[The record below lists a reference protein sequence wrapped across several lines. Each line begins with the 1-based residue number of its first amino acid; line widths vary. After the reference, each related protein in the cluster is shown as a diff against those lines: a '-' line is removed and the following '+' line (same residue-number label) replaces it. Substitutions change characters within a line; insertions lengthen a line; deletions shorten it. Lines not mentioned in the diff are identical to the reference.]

1 MRISLYLPVIE
12 EPDDQEP
19 FGRIYELASLAED
32 AGFDALFVGHHHVT
46 PGYVT
51 APWVLLAAIAART
64 TTLRLGTS
72 IFLLP
77 MHHPIDVAE
86 QVATLDRISN
96 GRVILGAGI
105 GYRPNEYEAFQV
117 PFRQRASR
125 MDEALE
131 ILRAAWTEET
141 VSYDGRHFRFAD
153 VTVVPKPLQQPHPPI
168 WVGAVA
174 RAAQARAARLGD
186 GWISDVV
193 EPLPREVHLAERY
206 RSLCASAGR
215 PPVVCLMRTAAIAA
229 RRADL
234 EERWLPGAA
243 NVQLDYWRRGAR
255 GRDDDHVFERLEAGA
270 AIDLVSFARN
280 RLIAGTPDD
289 CVVEI
294 RRWADAVKPDHLL
307 LGIAGPDPGYQPTR
321 AAIELFAR
329 EVLPA
334 VASPSIR

>member
-1 MRISLYLPVIE
+1 MKICLYLPVVE
-12 EPDDQEP
+12 DPDDGEP
-19 FGRIYELASLAED
+19 FGKTYELASLVED

-64 TTLRLGTS
+64 TRLRLGTS

-86 QVATLDRISN
+86 QVATLDHISN

-105 GYRPNEYEAFQV
+105 GYRPNEYEAFQL

-131 ILRAAWTEET
+131 ILRTSWTEEA
-141 VSYDGRHFRFAD
+141 VSYHGRHFRFSE
-153 VTVVPKPLQQPHPPI
+153 VTVLPKPLQQPHPPI

-174 RAAQARAARLGD
+174 RAAQDRAARLGD
-186 GWISDVV
+186 GWISDVM

-206 RSLCASAGR
+206 RNLCASAGR

-229 RRADL
+229 RREDL
-234 EERWLPGAA
+234 EERWLPAA
-243 NVQLDYWRRGAR
+243 AAVQLDYWRRGAR
-255 GRDDDHVFERLEAGA
+255 SRDDDHVFERLESGA
-270 AIDLVSFARN
+270 AIDLPSFATN

-289 CVVEI
+289 CVTEI
-294 RRWADAVKPDHLL
+294 GRWAGAVNPDYLL
-307 LGIAGPDPGYQPTR
+307 LGIAGPDPGYEATR
-321 AAIELFAR
+321 AAIELFGR

-334 VASPSIR
+334 VEHY